1 MSSGSGV
8 RMAYAER
15 TKTSVEAT
23 QAEIKA
29 LVKRKGA
36 TSFGTVEDQDRAIL
50 GFEMRD
56 RRIRFYLPLPH
67 DLSEQATKSRWRGLL
82 LAIKA
87 KLESVEN
94 GIETF
99 DEAFLAHVVLPDG
112 STFANYADRALK
124 AVEQGRPMPPLLEG
138 PK

>member
-1 MSSGSGV
+1 
-8 RMAYAER
+8 MAKFAER
-15 TKTSVEAT
+15 TTVSSDQS

-29 LVKRKGA
+29 LVRKKGA
-36 TSFGTVEDQDRAIL
+36 TSFGTVEDKDRAIVA
-50 GFEMRD
+50 FEMNG

-67 DLSEQATKSRWRGLL
+67 TSTDQQIRQKWRALL

-87 KLESVEN
+87 KLESVDS

-112 STFANYADRALK
+112 SIFSQYAEEAFARIAD
-124 AVEQGRPMPPLLEG
+124 GRPMPPLLEG